1 MQTIGIVGGGIG
13 GLTLALACRHAGFKD
28 IYVYE
33 QASHIEGLGA
43 GIQLSPNASRVLIA
57 LGLKNALT
65 RVASYPQA
73 VHLRAWQSG
82 YLVAQRPLGQFS
94 EDRYGFPYYH
104 LHRADLH
111 QVLLDAALA
120 NQVTI
125 ATGKTCLSL
134 DTYQGKERINFA
146 DGSDAAHDVVI
157 GCDGIHSVVRKT
169 LFGADEPRFTGHV
182 AWRGM
187 VKADRLPKGLI
198 SSAVTAWMGPKKHFV
213 HYYVSR
219 GELVNFV
226 GVVEAAEEAQKD
238 SWSEESW
245 RRSGDKAEIVEDFR
259 DWHPS
264 IATLINAAD
273 QCFKWALYDR
283 DPLANWSA
291 GRVTLLGDACHPML
305 PYMAQG
311 AAMAIEDAWVLSR
324 MLENWEDETAKGFL
338 EYERYRRPRTSKV
351 QLGSRAQGQQ
361 FHLSDKWKVLK
372 RNLRLGFGSRFLPD
386 VAMQQLDWLHGYDC
400 VKGFD

>member
-1 MQTIGIVGGGIG
+1 M
-13 GLTLALACRHAGFKD
+13 
-28 IYVYE
+28 
-33 QASHIEGLGA
+33 
-43 GIQLSPNASRVLIA
+43 
-57 LGLKNALT
+57 
-65 RVASYPQA
+65 
-73 VHLRAWQSG
+73 
-82 YLVAQRPLGQFS
+82 
-94 EDRYGFPYYH
+94 
-104 LHRADLH
+104 
-111 QVLLDAALA
+111 
-120 NQVTI
+120 
-125 ATGKTCLSL
+125 
-134 DTYQGKERINFA
+134 
-146 DGSDAAHDVVI
+146 
-157 GCDGIHSVVRKT
+157 
-169 LFGADEPRFTGHV
+169 
-182 AWRGM
+182 
-187 VKADRLPKGLI
+187 
-198 SSAVTAWMGPKKHFV
+198 
-213 HYYVSR
+213 
-219 GELVNFV
+219 
-226 GVVEAAEEAQKD
+226 VEAAEEAQKD

-291 GRVTLLGDACHPML
+291 GQVTLLGDACHPML

-338 EYERYRRPRTSKV
+338 EYERYRRPRTSRV

-361 FHLSDKWKVLK
+361 FHLSDKWQVLK